1 MCVCSH
7 EMAVV
12 CFQQKPPPV
21 LEHCFFFFFFLTLDC
36 VKLEKKHKFNIW
48 KYNHKQLNRG
58 AIYPLYPILKKSRY
72 IELPMYHLFFADKS
86 VKPCS

>member
-1 MCVCSH
+1 MKWQLCVFSRSH
-7 EMAVV
+7 LRCWSTV
-12 CFQQKPPPV
+12 
-21 LEHCFFFFFFLTLDC
+21 FFFFLTLDC

>member
-1 MCVCSH
+1 MFSAEATSGVG
-7 EMAVV
+7 A
-12 CFQQKPPPV
+12 
-21 LEHCFFFFFFLTLDC
+21 LFFFFFLTLDC